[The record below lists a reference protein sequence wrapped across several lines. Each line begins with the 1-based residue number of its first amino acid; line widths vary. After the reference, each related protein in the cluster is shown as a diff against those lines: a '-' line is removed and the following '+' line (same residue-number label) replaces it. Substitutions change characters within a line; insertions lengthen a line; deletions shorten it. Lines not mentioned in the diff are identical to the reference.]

1 MFEIGEYIVYGNTGV
16 CKVAEMTTMRAP
28 GAKDDKL
35 YYALEPV
42 YDKGCRLFT
51 PVDNQKVMMRPVM
64 TRQEADHLIERM
76 KDIDTLWVSDEKN
89 REQIYKEAVRT
100 CSSEE
105 WVRMIKTLYIRKQ
118 SRLAAGK
125 KVTSSDAKYLHM
137 AEESLYGELSVVMGI
152 PRAQVEEYLVSRVR
166 ESDGAFDS

>member
-16 CKVAEMTTMRAP
+16 CKVAEMTTMQVP
-28 GAKDDKL
+28 GTKDDKL

-51 PVDNQKVMMRPVM
+51 PVDNQKVAMRPVM
-64 TRQEADHLIERM
+64 TRQEADLLIERM
-76 KDIDTLWVSDEKN
+76 KDIDTLWVNDEKN

-100 CSSEE
+100 CDSEE

-125 KVTSSDAKYLHM
+125 KVTSSDAKYLHL
-137 AEESLYGELSVVMGI
+137 AEESLYGELSIVMGI
-152 PRAQVEEYLVSRVR
+152 PKDQVEEYLVSRVK
-166 ESDGAFDS
+166 ES